1 MVVVM
6 LVMLVSPPS
15 FRDRLGAGTHLGL
28 TAARR
33 CCRVAFA
40 ILLVVARRSE
50 AAFAAFVETRLERV
64 VREGGDGESSGRV
77 GAAIVMW
84 VVLVQSAVLPPGD
97 VVGGCSVVPFSSC
110 GGK

>member
-1 MVVVM
+1 MVMVM

-15 FRDRLGAGTHLGL
+15 FRDRLAAGTHLGL

-64 VREGGDGESSGRV
+64 VREGGDGESSGSV

-84 VVLVQSAVLPPGD
+84 VVLVEME
-97 VVGGCSVVPFSSC
+97 C
-110 GGK
+110 GASFW

>member
-1 MVVVM
+1 MVMVM
-6 LVMLVSPPS
+6 LVLLVSPPS
-15 FRDRLGAGTHLGL
+15 FQDRSGAGTHLGL

-64 VREGGDGESSGRV
+64 VREGGDGESSGSV

-84 VVLVQSAVLPPGD
+84 VVLAVLPSGD

>member
-1 MVVVM
+1 MVMVILVV
-6 LVMLVSPPS
+6 LVSPS

-84 VVLVQSAVLPPGD
+84 VGLVD
-97 VVGGCSVVPFSSC
+97 MEC
-110 GGK
+110 GASFW

>member
-6 LVMLVSPPS
+6 LAVLVSPPS
-15 FRDRLGAGTHLGL
+15 FRDCLGAGTHRGL

-64 VREGGDGESSGRV
+64 VREGGDGESSGSV

-84 VVLVQSAVLPPGD
+84 VVLGESAVLPSGD

>member
-1 MVVVM
+1 M
-6 LVMLVSPPS
+6 LVTLVSPPS
-15 FRDRLGAGTHLGL
+15 FRGLWGAGTHLGL

-40 ILLVVARRSE
+40 ILLVVARRSQ

-84 VVLVQSAVLPPGD
+84 VVLVERRCFLLVMS
-97 VVGGCSVVPFSSC
+97 
-110 GGK
+110 